1 MEKIK
6 QQIAEKIKSLDSFA
20 ALEESEIIAALEPP
34 ADSKLGDLALPCFK
48 FAKTL
53 RKSPQAIAGELQSAF
68 IDGSLSSVGKIEAV
82 GGYLNF
88 FVSPD
93 YFSDVLH
100 SILASGAE
108 FGRSEEGAG
117 KVVTIDYSSPN
128 IAKKFHIGHLGTTL
142 IGNSLKKLYEFTGH
156 KVVGINYLGDWGTQ
170 FGKVIAAYKLWGN
183 EKALEE
189 RGMDELV
196 DLYVKFSKESEE
208 NKELHEMGKQEFR
221 KLEQYDEENI
231 TLWKRF
237 KEISLK
243 EYAKTYELL
252 GIEFDSY
259 NGESFY
265 NDKMQAVIEELKE
278 KELLELDNGAYIV
291 RLDEFKMPVVLI
303 LKSDGSTIYATR
315 DLAAAIWRYNEY
327 NFDKALYV
335 TSAGQSLHFA
345 QFFKVLEL
353 MGYDWAEK
361 LEHVPYGTYSF
372 GGEKIASRT
381 GNVVLLNDLFDDAVK
396 RALSIIEE
404 KNPNLENKETVAK
417 NVGVGAIIFGS
428 LANSRIRDVNFNWE
442 EALSFEGNTGPYV
455 QYSYARTASVLRKSG
470 EVSQTTEGSYSP
482 DVNEIALIKTLSQ
495 FPVKVGQAIAGN
507 EPSVIARYALEVCWA
522 FNLFYHN
529 NQILNAEGACR
540 SFRLSLTKAANTVI
554 GSAIDLLGMGRTEV
568 I

>member
-6 QQIAEKIKSLDSFA
+6 QQIAEKIKSIENFA

-68 IDGSLSSVGKIEAV
+68 NDGSLSSVGKIEAV

-93 YFSDVLH
+93 YFSDVLGG
-100 SILASGAE
+100 ILASGAE
-108 FGRSEEGAG
+108 FGRSEEGVG

-231 TLWKRF
+231 ALWKRF

-252 GIEFDSY
+252 GIDFDSY

-278 KELLELDNGAYIV
+278 KKLLELDNGAYIV

-327 NFDKALYV
+327 KFDKALYV

-345 QFFKVLEL
+345 QFFKVIEL

-428 LANSRIRDVNFNWE
+428 T
-442 EALSFEGNTGPYV
+442 SFT
-455 QYSYARTASVLRKSG
+455 S
-470 EVSQTTEGSYSP
+470 
-482 DVNEIALIKTLSQ
+482 
-495 FPVKVGQAIAGN
+495 
-507 EPSVIARYALEVCWA
+507 
-522 FNLFYHN
+522 
-529 NQILNAEGACR
+529 
-540 SFRLSLTKAANTVI
+540 
-554 GSAIDLLGMGRTEV
+554 SAIFISSNITV
-568 I
+568 